1 MTTRNLNKT
10 LGGLLCLGAA
20 SASLAWAVEAPPSN
34 PTATAAQV
42 IPAPTGEYRAARITL
57 EQLPYAGRGVDYHLD
72 GAFRDGRMPV
82 LGRHS
87 HQNVVGY
94 LDLKGASIT
103 SHLVFGRNKPASMR
117 VPPADDFDVNITAEV
132 AADGSV
138 TGTYTGTMLKCMNK
152 TAPSSEV
159 KGKISGFVR
168 SEAQLAALQKGF
180 ASGAD
185 WPSWAGPRG
194 SLRATVTPAVLVDDL
209 AKARLVW
216 RSEASLPQGPGS
228 QFTLRNPGDA
238 MDSRLGGGG
247 SSPIMADGRVF
258 LNYYEPNRASGT
270 SITDFSVFEKIKQ
283 ARIKEGIYTDYELH
297 PDTKAILFPRAD
309 QVMVCIDAST
319 GKTLWKTIIPDAGVN
334 LQSHKS
340 SAMNCTAFAGDGR
353 VMAMDVGGK
362 VNAMDAKTGQLLW
375 STKVAGSAV
384 GTRGGNQ
391 AVIGIGGVIIAGNQ
405 GDTLSG
411 LEPASGKIL
420 WQIPKGTHA
429 TFSMAVPWT
438 KDGKEYALSLGSAAM
453 HLIDPPTGKI
463 LWSLPMPGNPG
474 KFITVH
480 QDTAFVYRGVAAQNG
495 ASDDGGDAKKDAL
508 VCLAIQLSLDK
519 ASELWSFPCENISNG
534 NIAPLPSP
542 EGRVCIAGSTDV
554 TLLDARTGKQVA
566 AAKITNGPY
575 NEGMVEY
582 AHGRFL
588 MTTDGS
594 HGGQQLQM
602 LPDRIEDFK
611 SIGTLTGFQHLQ
623 TCSYHNMPMT
633 RAYVDGR
640 LFIRGM
646 EAIYC
651 YDLRADAK

>member
-1 MTTRNLNKT
+1 MTTRKFNQT

-20 SASLAWAVEAPPSN
+20 SASLAWAVEAPPAN

-42 IPAPTGEYRAARITL
+42 MPAPTGEYRAARITL
-57 EQLPYAGRGVDYHLD
+57 EKLPYAGGGVDYHLD
-72 GAFRDGRMPV
+72 GAFRDNRMPV

-87 HQNVVGY
+87 HHNVVGY

-117 VPPADDFDVNITAEV
+117 VAAADDFDLTITAEV

-138 TGTYTGTMLKCMNK
+138 TGTYTGTMRKGMNQ
-152 TAPSSEV
+152 TAPTSEV
-159 KGKISGFVR
+159 KGKIGGFVR
-168 SEAQLAALQKGF
+168 TEAQLAALQKGF

-185 WPSWAGPRG
+185 WPSWGGPRG
-194 SLRATVTPAVLVDDL
+194 SLRATTTPAVLVDDL
-209 AKARLVW
+209 AKARLIW

-228 QFTLRNPGDA
+228 LFTLRSPGDA

-258 LNYYEPNRASGT
+258 LNYYEPNRASGA

-283 ARIKEGIYTDYELH
+283 ARIKEGMYTDYELH

-362 VNAMDAKTGQLLW
+362 VNAMDAKTGRFLW

-411 LEPASGKIL
+411 LDSATGKIL
-420 WQIPKGTHA
+420 WQIPKGTHF

-438 KDGKEYALSLGSAAM
+438 KDGKEYALSLGPDAM

-474 KFITVH
+474 KFIAVH
-480 QDTAFVYRGVAAQNG
+480 NDLAFVYRGTATQNG
-495 ASDDGGDAKKDAL
+495 AEEAKKDPL

-519 ASELWSFPCENISNG
+519 ASELWSFRCENISNG
-534 NIAPLPSP
+534 NLAPLPSP
-542 EGRVCIAGSTDV
+542 DGRVCIAGAADV

-566 AAKITNGPY
+566 ATKITHGPF

-582 AHGRFL
+582 AQGRFL

-611 SIGTLTGFQHLQ
+611 SLGTQTGFQHLQ
-623 TCSYHNMPMT
+623 TSSYHNMPMT

-651 YDLRADAK
+651 YDLRVNDSK

>member
-1 MTTRNLNKT
+1 MTTRNFSQT

-20 SASLAWAVEAPPSN
+20 SARLAWAGETPPPVKPAAP
-34 PTATAAQV
+34 AVQV
-42 IPAPTGEYRAARITL
+42 VPAPTGEYRAARITL

-72 GAFRDGRMPV
+72 GAFRDNRMPV

-87 HQNVVGY
+87 HHNVVGY
-94 LDLKGASIT
+94 LDLKGASIS

-117 VPPADDFDVNITAEV
+117 VPQADDFDLTITAEV

-138 TGTYTGTMLKCMNK
+138 TGTYTGTMRKCMNK

-185 WPSWAGPRG
+185 WPSWGGPRG
-194 SLRATVTPAVLVDDL
+194 SLRATTTPVVLVDDL
-209 AKARLVW
+209 AKARLIW

-228 QFTLRNPGDA
+228 QFTLRSPGDA

-258 LNYYEPNRASGT
+258 LNYYEPNRASGA
-270 SITDFSVFEKIKQ
+270 SADVSVFEKIKQ
-283 ARIKEGIYTDYELH
+283 ARIKEGRYTDYELH
-297 PDTKAILFPRAD
+297 PDTKAILCPRAD

-319 GKTLWKTIIPDAGVN
+319 GKTLWKTVFPDAGVN

-340 SAMNCTAFAGDGR
+340 SVMNTTAFAGDGR

-362 VNAMDAKTGQLLW
+362 VNAMDAKTGRLLW
-375 STKVAGSAV
+375 STKVADGGP

-391 AVIGIGGVIIAGNQ
+391 AVIGIGGVIIAGNHNY
-405 GDTLSG
+405 TLSG
-411 LEPASGKIL
+411 LDPASGKIL
-420 WQIPKGTHA
+420 WQIPKGTHPL
-429 TFSMAVPWT
+429 SPMAVPWT
-438 KDGKEYALSLGSAAM
+438 KDGKEYALSYGPDAM

-480 QDTAFVYRGVAAQNG
+480 NDLAFVYRGGATQNG
-495 ASDDGGDAKKDAL
+495 AEEAKKDPL
-508 VCLAIQLSLDK
+508 VCLAIQLSLEK
-519 ASELWSFPCENISNG
+519 ASELWSFPCANISNG

-566 AAKITNGPY
+566 AVKITKGPY

-594 HGGQQLQM
+594 HGNQELQM

-611 SIGTLTGFQHLQ
+611 SLGTHTGFQHLQ

-651 YDLRADAK
+651 YDLRANDSK